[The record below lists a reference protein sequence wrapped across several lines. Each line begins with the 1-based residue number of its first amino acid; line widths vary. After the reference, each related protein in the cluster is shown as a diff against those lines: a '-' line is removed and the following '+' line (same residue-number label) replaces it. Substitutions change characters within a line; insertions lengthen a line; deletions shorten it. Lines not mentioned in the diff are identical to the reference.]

1 MAADIR
7 YLPAIQSTTTPI
19 IGVCGATKPERKAL
33 LSFLVSALHRHGLK
47 VVVTEMISGAGLETF
62 LSSDLILMEGE
73 HRLPTL
79 IWLEDRR
86 PPQLETGSVM
96 KVFGPERQKE
106 EVLIFLLE
114 WIAQLWHKTPVWGC
128 VLIGGQSSRMGRP
141 KHLLTSRQGV
151 TWLERTV
158 GLLRPLVADL
168 VISGNG
174 DVPQSLRNLIRLSDV
189 PGVAG
194 PLSGILAAMFSYP
207 EVSWLLVACD
217 MPDIHEDA
225 VRWLLARRRP
235 GVWGTIPRLQE
246 GSKVEPLFAMYDFRC
261 AYLFQDLART
271 GCLRIGMLAGNS
283 KIETPLVPESL
294 RSSWR
299 NVNSVR
305 DLQTHK
311 PVLDVKKT
319 EFSNTVKK
327 IDYRTII
334 GTAVLQ

>member
-1 MAADIR
+1 
-7 YLPAIQSTTTPI
+7 
-19 IGVCGATKPERKAL
+19 
-33 LSFLVSALHRHGLK
+33 
-47 VVVTEMISGAGLETF
+47 
-62 LSSDLILMEGE
+62 
-73 HRLPTL
+73 
-79 IWLEDRR
+79 
-86 PPQLETGSVM
+86 M